1 MTVSVMPDVEVHSAS
16 IAAALRSTYNIDIS
30 AASVSEVLDRDWLRS
45 AVYPFST
52 KARLPQPTQSW
63 KPANYR
69 FAAYAQL
76 TRIVYEA
83 REEQGLSI
91 ARGERLTWDEEGVVP
106 ACVREVFGDA

>member
-1 MTVSVMPDVEVHSAS
+1 MPDVKAHSAS
-16 IAAALRSTYNIDIS
+16 IAAALSNTNDVDES
-30 AASVSEVLDRDWLRS
+30 AASISEVLEPDWLRC

-52 KARLPQPTQSW
+52 KAKLPSPSQSW

-83 REEQGLSI
+83 RAEAGLDI
-91 ARGERLTWDEEGVVP
+91 ARGE
-106 ACVREVFGDA
+106 

>member
-1 MTVSVMPDVEVHSAS
+1 MTASMMPDVEIHSAS
-16 IAAALRSTYNIDIS
+16 IAAALRSTYDIDIS
-30 AASVSEVLDRDWLRS
+30 AASVSEVLERDWLRS

-52 KARLPQPTQSW
+52 TARLPHATQSW

-83 REEQGLSI
+83 CDEQGLSI
-91 ARGERLTWDEEGVVP
+91 ARGERLSWTEAGVVA
-106 ACVREVFGDA
+106 ACVREVSGDA